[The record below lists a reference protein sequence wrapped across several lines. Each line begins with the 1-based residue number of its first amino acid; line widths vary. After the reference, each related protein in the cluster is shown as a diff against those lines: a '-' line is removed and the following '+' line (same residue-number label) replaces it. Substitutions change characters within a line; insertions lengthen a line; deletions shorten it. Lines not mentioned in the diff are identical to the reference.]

1 MNRFTTEDLKYSDL
15 GSDTDIVLDFLTL
28 EKLLIPFY
36 PRVYLQHH
44 FLLLISISVFHHQ
57 PNFLLLI
64 FVPVFHQ

>member
-15 GSDTDIVLDFLTL
+15 GSDTDIVFDFLSL
-28 EKLLIPFY
+28 EKEF
-36 PRVYLQHH
+36 YLQHH

-57 PNFLLLI
+57 PNFLLVI

>member
-36 PRVYLQHH
+36 PRVLSSASFFVAH
-44 FLLLISISVFHHQ
+44 FNIGFSS
-57 PNFLLLI
+57 PA
-64 FVPVFHQ
+64 